1 MNQDRMGQI
10 EKWIFIG
17 CGVLGAIFIGVLI
30 LFFVRLGNNTQEVQ
44 GMVESQEGTESITEN
59 EAVNQEEISKEVPA
73 QTAECGSDASKGT
86 ETKDRSEHGGADGG
100 TGAEAQND
108 GGNPQN
114 DNVTPPPQSRKSRK
128 KRR

>member
-59 EAVNQEEISKEVPA
+59 EAVNQEEGVDVGQQTA
-73 QTAECGSDASKGT
+73 QTEAVETVDAILSEIASESASSETFGT
-86 ETKDRSEHGGADGG
+86 PVVFTSNA
-100 TGAEAQND
+100 AQSTEGD
-108 GGNPQN
+108 WLF
-114 DNVTPPPQSRKSRK
+114 V
-128 KRR
+128 